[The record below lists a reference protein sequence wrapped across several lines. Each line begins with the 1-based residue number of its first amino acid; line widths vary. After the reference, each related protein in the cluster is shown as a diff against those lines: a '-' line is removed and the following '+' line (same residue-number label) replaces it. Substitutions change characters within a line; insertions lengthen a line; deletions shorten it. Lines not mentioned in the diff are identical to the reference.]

1 MTLFPVVIWSK
12 SGENKAMCN
21 SYAIVSDDN
30 SHEEKSVAVFMDE
43 VLSTFVKEKILMFKK
58 FTFSQ
63 THHVR
68 NLRTNIWSSPF
79 TLFRR
84 I

>member
-21 SYAIVSDDN
+21 SYAIVSDDH
-30 SHEEKSVAVFMDE
+30 SHEKKSVAVFMDE
-43 VLSTFVKEKILMFKK
+43 VLSTFVKEKILIFKK

-68 NLRTNIWSSPF
+68 NLRTSIWSSFF

>member
-12 SGENKAMCN
+12 SDENMCN
-21 SYAIVSDDN
+21 SYAIVSDDH
-30 SHEEKSVAVFMDE
+30 SHEKKSVAVFMDE
-43 VLSTFVKEKILMFKK
+43 VLSTFIKEKILMFQK

-68 NLRTNIWSSPF
+68 NLRTNIWSSSF